1 VCFFKKNSASYT
13 IQDDCTGA
21 GNLDGSDLNEIY
33 LNLDYH
39 SGRGG
44 SECNKFDCGFL
55 SLI

>member
-1 VCFFKKNSASYT
+1 MCFFKKNSASYT